1 MRPPQGKTIDVYKRQ
16 VVDIASAD
24 FTEEPNTKYVT
35 STLYDY
41 YTDYELNGKNR
52 DNYDNDNTTC
62 LLYTSRCV

>member
-1 MRPPQGKTIDVYKRQ
+1 MPKRGKKLQ

-52 DNYDNDNTTC
+52 DGYGEVILGCKSPHLGN
-62 LLYTSRCV
+62 LP